1 MKIFFFLFR
10 PGALQAVAEWFD
22 KRLIVLFFIPFVV
35 YMSNVRELSSGD
47 TTCTKFVA
55 IFLAQSGTIYL
66 DNMKQYFEYNELPYF
81 LSVRDGHV
89 VSNYPIF
96 PGIMATPFYAPF
108 VWMGMIRPG
117 EGNLVWDYIS
127 KLCASTYT
135 SLSVLFLYL
144 TFKRL
149 LNIKSAFVLAYAY
162 AFGTAAWP
170 IASQSIWQHTGAI
183 FWWSVCFYAT
193 IRADDSASPNRWK
206 WLALAGTAAG
216 CTVLC
221 RIVHLTSAG
230 FYAAVILWRY
240 RKSAIAFLLP
250 CGILTAML
258 IAYNYAVFDTWNG
271 GLAYVL
277 ADRWHLDRVQ
287 GGVWS
292 TPLFEGLAGVL
303 ISPSRGV
310 FAFSPF
316 LLFSLLGM
324 FLLWKRS
331 GAQWQT
337 LKYMLPIPIGLL
349 CVFGKY
355 IVWWGGIMH
364 YGPRYQV
371 DAYPFLMLCLAA
383 AWPEIEKRRWMLTL
397 FVCLLLYSVW
407 VQWVGAFCFPGNWAV
422 WPVSLSDDKA
432 RLWEWSYNQIWES
445 FYNGVKHPMSQ

>member
-1 MKIFFFLFR
+1 MKNIYYFFR
-10 PGALQAVAEWFD
+10 SIDLQYTAEWFD
-22 KRLIVLFFIPFVV
+22 KRLLALFFIPFVV
-35 YMSNVRELSSGD
+35 YMVNLRELSSGD
-47 TTCTKFVA
+47 TTCTKFTA
-55 IFLAQSGTIYL
+55 IFLSKSGTIYL
-66 DNMKQYFEYNELPYF
+66 DSMQDYFPYNELPYF
-81 LSVRDGHV
+81 LSEKNGHI

-96 PGIMATPFYAPF
+96 PAVMATPFYAPF
-108 VWMGMIRPG
+108 VWMGLIRPG

-149 LNIKSAFVLAYAY
+149 LNVKSAFILAFAY

-170 IASQSIWQHTGAI
+170 IASQSVWQHTGAI

-193 IRADDSASPNRWK
+193 VRADESCEAGRWK
-206 WLALAGTAAG
+206 WLMLAGTAAG

-221 RIVHLTSAG
+221 RIIHLTSAG

-240 RKSAIAFLLP
+240 RKSAIAFLAP
-250 CGILTAML
+250 CGLLTALL
-258 IAYNYAVFDTWNG
+258 ITYNYSFFQTWNG
-271 GLAYVL
+271 GLENVL
-277 ADRWHLDRVQ
+277 AERWTLDRVK

-292 TPLFEGLAGVL
+292 TPLLEGLAGVL

-316 LLFSLLGM
+316 LLFSVPGLY
-324 FLLWKRS
+324 LLWKQT
-331 GAQWQT
+331 GQQWGT
-337 LKYMLPIPIGLL
+337 LRYMFPIPVGLM

-371 DAYPFLMLCLAA
+371 DAYPFIMLCLAA
-383 AWPEIEKRRWMLTL
+383 AWPEIEKRRWLMTA
-397 FVCLLLYSVW
+397 FICLLIYSIW

-422 WPVSLSDDKA
+422 WPESLSDDKA
-432 RLWEWSYNQIWES
+432 RLWYWGYNQIWDS
-445 FYNGVKHPMSQ
+445 FISGVKPPMS